1 MAMLL
6 QVACQR
12 VPATHTTLTRAPL
25 HGCRGGLSARPRQ
38 DHLQIHIDPCSRF
51 DYDDQ
56 LAALRGDVAKIKQV
70 RFVLAAAA
78 PEGGG
83 GGGRNAPPTA
93 MQKGGLDT
101 RRLPRGLRARSSH
114 TQSMTSAS
122 CRAQTSASW

>member
-83 GGGRNAPPTA
+83 GGVAMHAPLPC
-93 MQKGGLDT
+93 
-101 RRLPRGLRARSSH
+101 RRLRCSHAGCRVGCVHAARI
-114 TQSMTSAS
+114 
-122 CRAQTSASW
+122 RNR